1 MWERFE
7 LFWTALEKFALFFSF
22 IASLTC
28 LVVLLLIYNTIADL
42 EISPDT
48 PLQPQHVD
56 PLVEMT
62 RKGFEQIQDS
72 VIKTHATI
80 SYSVPITVDFHFAG
94 DTNLKVVGKNK
105 VNAGAIT
112 IDLRDDAGMLYGEK
126 ATIEIGDKNTLK
138 VNMDIG
144 DSKVVNV
151 PLVFEAPVE
160 VSLSDLN
167 LTEVIEGLHKAD
179 AQIQSLSDVVPQ
191 SGGGDAQ

>member
-28 LVVLLLIYNTIADL
+28 LVVLLLIYNAVADL
-42 EISPDT
+42 EISKEPV
-48 PLQPQHVD
+48 LQPQHVD
-56 PLVEMT
+56 PLVDMT
-62 RKGFEQIQDS
+62 SKGFEQIQDA
-72 VIKTHATI
+72 VIRTHATI
-80 SYSVPITVDFHFAG
+80 SYSVPITVEFHFAG

-112 IDLRDDAGMLYGEK
+112 IDLRDDAGTLYGEK

-138 VNMDIG
+138 VGMDIS

-160 VSLSDLN
+160 IFLSDLN
-167 LTEVIEGLHKAD
+167 LTEVIEGLREAN
-179 AQIQSLSDVVPQ
+179 AQIHAVSGVAPQ
-191 SGGGDAQ
+191 AAGGGER